1 MKIIEE
7 PVTLE
12 TVTKYKDELFL
23 FNEEMEYL
31 QDKRIIKLIDDNGQL
46 IAISMYTDKM
56 EKQDI
61 ELYLSADTQR
71 KLHYSII
78 EKINQLNELIKII

>member
-12 TVTKYKDELFL
+12 TIQKYKDELFL

-31 QDKRIIKLIDDNGQL
+31 QDKRIVKLIDDNGQL
-46 IAISMYTDKM
+46 IAISMYTYKM
-56 EKQDI
+56 DEQDV
-61 ELYLSADTQR
+61 ELFLSAKQERYQDT
-71 KLHYSII
+71 LCNSIY
-78 EKINQLNELIKII
+78 LDSVYAL

>member
-1 MKIIEE
+1 MTIIEE

-12 TVTKYKDELFL
+12 TVQKYKDELFL

-46 IAISMYTDKM
+46 IAISMYTYKM
-56 EKQDI
+56 NEDDV
-61 ELYLSADTQR
+61 ELFLSA
-71 KLHYSII
+71 
-78 EKINQLNELIKII
+78 